1 MENHFLIFKCRG
13 QHWLSISNQIRYP
26 FGVQGCKDLCQP
38 PFSALPL
45 RPVILWVI
53 GDEKVSL
60 QTACFISLRF
70 YQLASDGHELL
81 IICDNPASDIIIDF
95 SFYKSINVAPIKYD
109 FAKKILQSAC
119 FLLLSFHLPRALMV
133 GKKGFTRT
141 TLPTPTVYSSRR
153 KCFISEENL

>member
-1 MENHFLIFKCRG
+1 MGGLEILYFPI
-13 QHWLSISNQIRYP
+13 LSLVLKSLFFERKIAFWFWNVGGNIDYISNQIRYP

-95 SFYKSINVAPIKYD
+95 SFYKSINIAPIKYD
-109 FAKKILQSAC
+109 FARNSAKC
-119 FLLLSFHLPRALMV
+119 LLFIALFPSAA
-133 GKKGFTRT
+133 GSYGR
-141 TLPTPTVYSSRR
+141 
-153 KCFISEENL
+153 